1 MFILRGLCAAGF
13 GVATGSLVDA
23 EDDVREIGGSS
34 QAAVGISGCE
44 EPFTAVSG
52 SGALGVSLS
61 VASREESARG
71 ATLSCGKGGMTLL
84 TGAEAERSLDSR
96 WTLLTGESS

>member
-44 EPFTAVSG
+44 GPLVAG
-52 SGALGVSLS
+52 SGVLGVRPS
-61 VASREESARG
+61 VGSGEESARG